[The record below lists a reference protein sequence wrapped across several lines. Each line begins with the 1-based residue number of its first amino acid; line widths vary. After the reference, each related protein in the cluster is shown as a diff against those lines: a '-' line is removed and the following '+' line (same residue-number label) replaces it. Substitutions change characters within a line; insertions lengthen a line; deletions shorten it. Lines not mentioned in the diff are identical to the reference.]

1 MNDKL
6 LLYSVSIPSS
16 SVTQTSPSRQV
27 IDFPLSEKPSHM
39 WSSSWHTWHFMPL
52 GGLSVE
58 VEVDVRVEVGVDV
71 GVDVGVGVEV
81 GLEVGVDVE
90 LWSLL
95 QIHCSSL
102 LQLGSLQ

>member
-6 LLYSVSIPSS
+6 LLYSVLIPSS

-52 GGLSVE
+52 GGLS